1 MDQARNSAPPLNTF
15 IIRFWR
21 EPTQGQIRWRGQV
34 LHIQSGETAA
44 FADVEA
50 LVSFMEQWV
59 HLNRQQREA
68 GTDIGPP
75 G

>member
-1 MDQARNSAPPLNTF
+1 MDQARDSATPMNTF
-15 IIRFWR
+15 VVRFWR
-21 EPTQGQIRWRGQV
+21 QPRQDEIRWHGQV

-59 HLNRQQREA
+59 RLTRQQCEA

>member
-1 MDQARNSAPPLNTF
+1 MDQARDSAPPLNTF

-59 HLNRQQREA
+59 HLNRRQREA